1 MQNTIFNLQ
10 KVNNEYEICE
20 ISSLEAKQQI
30 EKALLQ
36 NRISYFIRWPK
47 PKLFSRHKVLC
58 ILCVNESS
66 REIAE
71 ESIKGLGDDVTDHVR
86 FIIRKSAND
95 FL

>member
-20 ISSLEAKQQI
+20 ICSLDAKQAI

-36 NRISYFIRWPK
+36 NRISYFIRWTK
-47 PKLFSRHKVLC
+47 PKLFSRRKVLC
-58 ILCVNESS
+58 VLCVNESS
-66 REIAE
+66 REVAE
-71 ESIKGLGDDVTDHVR
+71 EAIKGLSDDVTSQVD
-86 FIIRKSAND
+86 FISRKSTND

>member
-1 MQNTIFNLQ
+1 MQNTIFNME

-20 ISSLEAKQQI
+20 IATLDAKQQI

-66 REIAE
+66 RETAE
-71 ESIKGLGDDVTDHVR
+71 DAIRSLGDDVTDSVR
-86 FIIRKSAND
+86 FINRKSEND